1 MGINLSVFEN
11 DGILKIEMEN
21 WKNLGNLEKM
31 EKMEKMEKVG
41 ESQL

>member
-11 DGILKIEMEN
+11 DGILKIEMEI